1 MSSERSRAHSS
12 TDSSNQAGRSA
23 SATSPSTDAEGGV
36 RWAGRRVDFSRVG
49 ARPTRVSQVATN
61 EVTSTQLDGVGHYA
75 AMEAPLQLSATIR
88 RFIESVDTSVTV
100 S

>member
-1 MSSERSRAHSS
+1 M
-12 TDSSNQAGRSA
+12 
-23 SATSPSTDAEGGV
+23 
-36 RWAGRRVDFSRVG
+36 
-49 ARPTRVSQVATN
+49 SQVATN

-75 AMEAPLQLSATIR
+75 AMEEPLQLSATIR